1 MKTLYT
7 FLISLGILAFF
18 LLNSTSFTPND
29 TDNEWVPLF
38 NGEDFTNWVVP
49 EGDGGHWKVL
59 DGVIDYD
66 AMSQAEGS
74 KDLWTEKEF
83 GDFILRVDW
92 RIKETPFINHRVP
105 LILPDG
111 THKLDENGN
120 EITLSIPDSDSGL
133 FLRGMPK
140 AQVNIWTWPIG
151 SGEVYGYRMDRNM
164 PDEVR
169 AAVTPRLHADNHI
182 GEWNTFE
189 VTMIGDRL
197 TVELNGHLII
207 DNAQLP
213 GVNERGPIALQ
224 HHGHK
229 VDGEWA
235 SSPSLVQFR
244 NIYIQEL

>member
-7 FLISLGILAFF
+7 FLISLVILALF
-18 LLNSTSFTPND
+18 LLNSTSFNPND
-29 TDNEWVPLF
+29 SESEWVPLF

-49 EGDGGHWKVL
+49 EGDGGHWKVI

-74 KDLWTEKEF
+74 KDLWTEKEY

-197 TVELNGHLII
+197 TVELNGHIVI
-207 DNAQLP
+207 ENAQLP

>member
-1 MKTLYT
+1 MKSLHI
-7 FLISLGILAFF
+7 FLIA
-18 LLNSTSFTPND
+18 LLSTSILLVAGTFYST
-29 TDNEWVPLF
+29 TDSDDEWVQLF
-38 NGEDFTNWVVP
+38 NGTDFTNWVVP

-66 AMSQAEGS
+66 AMSQATGS
-74 KDLWTEKEF
+74 KDLWTENEY
-83 GDFILRVDW
+83 GDFVLRVDW

-111 THKLDENGN
+111 THKLDADGN

-182 GEWNTFE
+182 GEWNSFE
-189 VTMIGDRL
+189 ITLIGDRL
-197 TVELNGHLII
+197 TVELNGHIVI
-207 DNAQLP
+207 EDAQLP

-244 NIYIQEL
+244 NIYIREL